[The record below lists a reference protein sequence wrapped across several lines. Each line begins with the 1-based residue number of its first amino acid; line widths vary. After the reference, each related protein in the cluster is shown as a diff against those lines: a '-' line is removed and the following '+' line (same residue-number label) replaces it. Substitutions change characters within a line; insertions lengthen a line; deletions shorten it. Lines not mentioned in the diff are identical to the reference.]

1 MALFFADR
9 VMGASSLA
17 PARAEITRR
26 SQIRLIAHAVRSSDE
41 RQSRWQSTARF
52 CCRSASRRG
61 RRRKSHTLNYSGNRA
76 CAIEGHDDALPN
88 GFAAPYMARVPLFWL
103 NYCHPDGRFDR
114 FAGVV
119 VVESHTH
126 LHASMKAEV
135 SGADRGLNFAGAHE
149 LDAKSA
155 RQVPADMI
163 GRGAFSCTGQT
174 EGALQ
179 K

>member
-135 SGADRGLNFAGAHE
+135 SGADRGLNRAGPGNLHRTISGV
-149 LDAKSA
+149 SA
-155 RQVPADMI
+155 
-163 GRGAFSCTGQT
+163 
-174 EGALQ
+174 
-179 K
+179 